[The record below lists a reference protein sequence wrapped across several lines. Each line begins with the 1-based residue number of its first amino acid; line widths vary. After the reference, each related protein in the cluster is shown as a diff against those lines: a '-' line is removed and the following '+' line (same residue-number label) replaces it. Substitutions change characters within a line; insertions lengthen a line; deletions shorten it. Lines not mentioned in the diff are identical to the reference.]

1 MKRATSPDEL
11 ACNPI
16 DRYWL
21 GSSHLVWCRDA
32 TLCGAIWWGSPST
45 RDLDE
50 LARAFELVRHPAL
63 AGGFDMLVDGRA
75 LERLDWAVIAQL
87 LAYVRGCLPDW
98 RVRIRRQAIAIR
110 PGPATA
116 MIENTAALLGVPYGL
131 RFVDDT
137 SAAVDWLGWSSRLDA
152 RRAVDEAA
160 ALARE
165 GLRQKKNTSAIVQR
179 LQHWLESA
187 LDHASVEAAA
197 TALGLSSRTLQRDLR
212 DAGTSFT
219 TEVWRARMRV
229 ACQLLVETDHKVE
242 VIAREVGCSSASQ
255 LSALFKRCVG
265 DTPARYR
272 ERRR

>member
-1 MKRATSPDEL
+1 MKRATSPDDL
-11 ACNPI
+11 ASNPI
-16 DRYWL
+16 DRYWI

-32 TLCGAIWWGSPST
+32 TLCGAIWWGRPTT

-50 LARAFELVRHPAL
+50 LTRAFELARHPAL
-63 AGGFDMLVDGRA
+63 AGGFDVLADCRA
-75 LERLDWAVIAQL
+75 VERLDWPLIAQL
-87 LAYVRGCLPDW
+87 LAYVRGCLDDW
-98 RVRIRRQAIAIR
+98 STRIRREAFAIR
-110 PGPATA
+110 PGPTTA
-116 MIENTAALLGVPYGL
+116 VLDNTAALLGVPYAL
-131 RFVDDT
+131 RFVDDL

-160 ALARE
+160 ALAQHAMSTRP
-165 GLRQKKNTSAIVQR
+165 IVQR
-179 LQHWLESA
+179 LQQWLETSLESA
-187 LDHASVEAAA
+187 CVDAAA
-197 TALGLSSRTLQRDLR
+197 TALALSSRTLQRELR

-219 TEVWRARMRV
+219 TEVWRARMRI